1 MTEQTC
7 LAQSQPLAC
16 QPTCLPPLGW
26 RRWKAGS
33 ESLEPDGMVQ
43 VGRCPH
49 TLSPGPGPQP
59 QLAPSPEQAGALRE
73 VRGRVG
79 ISCDTLSPKPRKP
92 RDRAGP
98 AGMPAGSESCSLTPP
113 GPGRLAEAR
122 GVQLGSTLCLQV
134 STQPS
139 AGKMTSLPPPVGKVR
154 PHTPSAHGIGQETG
168 PLGGCSP
175 GLPPALWQA
184 PGPAPQPCG
193 P

>member
-1 MTEQTC
+1 M
-7 LAQSQPLAC
+7 LGPVPAP
-16 QPTCLPPLGW
+16 CLPAHLLASSGLEEVEGRLGKPGAPTGW
-26 RRWKAGS
+26 CRWAGV
-33 ESLEPDGMVQ
+33 PTHCRQ
-43 VGRCPH
+43 A
-49 TLSPGPGPQP
+49 
-59 QLAPSPEQAGALRE
+59 LAPSPEQAGALRE